1 VKRVSESLP
10 RRLPRGRHALAR
22 DELERVQR
30 ARLCAAMAEV
40 MAEKGYVATSV
51 ADVLA
56 RSGVSRQTFYQVF
69 DSKLDCFMTAFDF
82 AADILTRRL
91 TETVGADEHGVL
103 APGAVGDPVARFEQ
117 VFTAYLEALAA
128 ELPYTRLFLIEVFA
142 AGPAAVRRRSRRQ
155 SAIAALLAN
164 LMGVTGEPGRFT
176 CQMIVTATSTMV
188 TNAVADNDL
197 AALRAVG
204 PPVVDHVRTLWKAGA
219 FGPQAG

>member
-1 VKRVSESLP
+1 MSESLP
-10 RRLPRGRHALAR
+10 RRLPRGRHALSR

-82 AADILTRRL
+82 ASDILTRRL
-91 TETVGADEHGVL
+91 METVGADEHGVL
-103 APGAVGDPVARFEQ
+103 APEAASDPLERFER
-117 VFTAYLEALAA
+117 VFTAYLDALAT
-128 ELPYTRLFLIEVFA
+128 ELPYTRLFLIEVYA
-142 AGPAAVRRRSRRQ
+142 AGPAAIRRRSRQ
-155 SAIAALLAN
+155 QAATATLLAN
-164 LMGVTGEPGRFT
+164 LMGVTAESGRFT

-197 AALRAVG
+197 TALRAVG
-204 PPVVDHVRTLWKAGA
+204 PPVIDHVRALWKAGA
-219 FGPQAG
+219 FGHEGG